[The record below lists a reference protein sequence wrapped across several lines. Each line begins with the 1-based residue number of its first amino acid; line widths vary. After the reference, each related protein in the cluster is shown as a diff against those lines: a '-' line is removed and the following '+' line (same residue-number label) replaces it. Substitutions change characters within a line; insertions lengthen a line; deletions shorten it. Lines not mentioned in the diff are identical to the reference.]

1 MEFPFTP
8 LIVYKNLIVQLCER
22 NFEFTENRQP
32 MIRKGWQK
40 RIFRKIT
47 AITSLGAGYNLI
59 KSSTLRPD
67 GVLLTFKNIGMPKEP
82 GIRGKP
88 GEIKNDVFNYIPLI
102 LFNFTIA

>member
-1 MEFPFTP
+1 MPP
-8 LIVYKNLIVQLCER
+8 IIHKNLTVGLCKR
-22 NFEFTENRQP
+22 KFQFAENRPP

-47 AITSLGAGYNLI
+47 AITSLGAVYNLI
-59 KSSTLRPD
+59 KSSTLRPKS
-67 GVLLTFKNIGMPKEP
+67 VLLTLKNIDMPKEP
-82 GIRGKP
+82 RIRGKP

>member
-22 NFEFTENRQP
+22 KFEFTENRQP

-47 AITSLGAGYNLI
+47 AKTSLGAGYNLI